1 MMKRILLTSLTAL
14 ILSASAS
21 GQAPPNGR
29 KLATLGPDEYIVAD
43 ESVLLGRGPAGC
55 VADDFFVVTDAR
67 RSGKTVFFTYDKAG
81 RKGPFDKITE
91 PMLKQGLAAVEPR
104 RFYLDNERSM
114 DGIET
119 IPDPGKPDNQ
129 SLSYRGKTVGPF
141 QQIFLAGAAPDKSR
155 AFAAGIRD
163 KRLRFAATDGRDVPA
178 VGMPDKLATSA
189 DGTKAVLVCRGN
201 LTFVQGME
209 IKPES
214 IDATQFDNVTLYAL
228 DGRKFGPFKKDDDF
242 GEVWFLAESPDW
254 VFTVG
259 KVAYFNGAPLKPFA
273 EEISKSR
280 FWIDD
285 AARYAWVEEEKL
297 KFSDGASFPNPVMLN
312 WVKRAG
318 KTTLCWIS
326 ILPNRDVVGYSRGL

>member
-1 MMKRILLTSLTAL
+1 MKRILLTSMTAL
-14 ILSASAS
+14 ILAASAS

-55 VADDFFVVTDAR
+55 VADDFFVVTDA
-67 RSGKTVFFTYDKAG
+67 
-81 RKGPFDKITE
+81 
-91 PMLKQGLAAVEPR
+91 
-104 RFYLDNERSM
+104 
-114 DGIET
+114 
-119 IPDPGKPDNQ
+119 
-129 SLSYRGKTVGPF
+129 
-141 QQIFLAGAAPDKSR
+141 
-155 AFAAGIRD
+155 
-163 KRLRFAATDGRDVPA
+163 RDVPA

-214 IDATQFDNVTLYAL
+214 IDATQFDNVTLYGL
-228 DGRKFGPFKKDDDF
+228 DGRTFGPFKKDDDF

-285 AARYAWVEEEKL
+285 AARYAWVEDEKL

-312 WVKRAG
+312 WVKRAD

>member
-1 MMKRILLTSLTAL
+1 MLDLTRVLAGPYTTMLLADMGAEVVK
-14 ILSASAS
+14 IEEPGA
-21 GQAPPNGR
+21 G
-29 KLATLGPDEYIVAD
+29 D
-43 ESVLLGRGPAGC
+43 ES
-55 VADDFFVVTDAR
+55 
-67 RSGKTVFFTYDKAG
+67 
-81 RKGPFDKITE
+81 
-91 PMLKQGLAAVEPR
+91 
-104 RFYLDNERSM
+104 
-114 DGIET
+114 
-119 IPDPGKPDNQ
+119 
-129 SLSYRGKTVGPF
+129 
-141 QQIFLAGAAPDKSR
+141 
-155 AFAAGIRD
+155 
-163 KRLRFAATDGRDVPA
+163 
-178 VGMPDKLATSA
+178 
-189 DGTKAVLVCRGN
+189 
-201 LTFVQGME
+201 
-209 IKPES
+209 
-214 IDATQFDNVTLYAL
+214 
-228 DGRKFGPFKKDDDF
+228 RKFGPFKKDDDF